1 MATRLDP
8 LHKYQAI
15 HTSEIEEFEHRLI
28 AVYGARGFE
37 LPRPETL
44 KVRGNFVQL
53 QHVALGFGACGTA
66 AEISFAEN
74 DFARLQFA
82 LRGEGK
88 TSSGNGSTVVKPDRP
103 SLTSPGRPCSLEYGP
118 DFEQL
123 FLRVSSD
130 ALARKLAFLLGAPA
144 RHPLDF
150 RIAEFSSPALLA
162 GLRGVV
168 DLLVSQ
174 LDDDGLSPCSLVLR
188 EIEQAA
194 IVQLLFAGRHNYSAL
209 LDGESKETSSISQ
222 RRVEDYIQAN
232 WNHPIM
238 IEALAE
244 VAGVSVR
251 ALFKSFQRTRGY
263 SPMVL
268 VRKIRLEKARALL
281 SDPAEPT
288 SVGGVAAHCGFSNAG
303 HFAKDYRMMFG
314 ETPLQTLTRSRLRM

>member
-1 MATRLDP
+1 MATRSDP
-8 LHKYQAI
+8 LHRYEAI
-15 HTSEIEEFEHRLI
+15 HTSDIDEFEHRLI

-37 LPRPETL
+37 LPHPEHL
-44 KVRGNFVQL
+44 EVRGNFVQL

-66 AEISFAEN
+66 AKITFAEN
-74 DFARLQFA
+74 DFARLQFP
-82 LRGEGK
+82 LRGQGR
-88 TSSGNGSTVVKPDRP
+88 TLSGNGSAIVNSGNP
-103 SLTSPGRPCSLEYGP
+103 SLTSPGRPCSLEYGE
-118 DFEQL
+118 DFEHL

-130 ALARKLAFLLGAPA
+130 ALARKLTVLLEAPA

-150 RIAEFSSPALLA
+150 RIAEFTSPALLA

-174 LDDDGLSPCSLVLR
+174 LNDDGLSPSSLVLR

-194 IVQLLFAGRHNYSAL
+194 IVQLLFASRHNYSAL
-209 LDGESKETSSISQ
+209 LDGESRETSSISQ
-222 RRVEDYIQAN
+222 RRAEDYIQAN
-232 WNHPIM
+232 WNRPIM

-268 VRKIRLEKARALL
+268 VRKIRLEKAHALL

-303 HFAKDYRMMFG
+303 HFAKDYRIMFG
-314 ETPLQTLTRSRLRM
+314 ETPLQTLNRSRLRT